1 MFFLWKKFVILSGI
15 LSVFTILYYPYTFGN
30 SISLLYSTKFQI
42 IQTILF
48 LIGFFEL
55 FHMSINIL
63 YEYINR
69 AKEFRD
75 SKEVCLWKIVLKLG
89 LLWPPHI
96 IVKFPRAFCPDSRWQ
111 LQQGLGLT
119 SFNAHHP
126 PFHSWMLGVCASFGN
141 KFFNS
146 YNIGVFIFILI
157 QYSTMV
163 VVFGHALYYLEKKGV
178 SKNIKYV
185 IWIIY
190 CTCPFIIG
198 YIGVVLKDILYATFC
213 FAFLQFLIIFIDN
226 KRNLTIANSIGLIL
240 SSTLAVLTRNNGKEV
255 IYPTLLLILA
265 GVIYKNKKNTIQL
278 IRACMVFV
286 LPIILSFSCSKVLE
300 IHYNIQGG
308 VYKRRCLFLFNRRQE
323 QYGTTLM
330 SCHKRKRRLLIE
342 F

>member
-1 MFFLWKKFVILSGI
+1 MILSGI

-96 IVKFPRAFCPDSRWQ
+96 IVKFPGAFCPDSRWQ

-119 SFNAHHP
+119 SFNVHHP

-163 VVFGHALYYLEKKGV
+163 VVFGHALYYLEKKG
-178 SKNIKYV
+178 
-185 IWIIY
+185 
-190 CTCPFIIG
+190 
-198 YIGVVLKDILYATFC
+198 
-213 FAFLQFLIIFIDN
+213 
-226 KRNLTIANSIGLIL
+226 
-240 SSTLAVLTRNNGKEV
+240 
-255 IYPTLLLILA
+255 YPKI
-265 GVIYKNKKNTIQL
+265 
-278 IRACMVFV
+278 
-286 LPIILSFSCSKVLE
+286 
-300 IHYNIQGG
+300 
-308 VYKRRCLFLFNRRQE
+308 
-323 QYGTTLM
+323 
-330 SCHKRKRRLLIE
+330 
-342 F
+342 